1 MNISKLKKQEMI
13 DILQSAFGIDE
24 LELIYLP
31 IEDLRYIMH
40 YYKKGYTIK
49 ETYKYKGT
57 KEEGIAKGIKPLI
70 YIGCSPKFLAIPT
83 DNNKPTELKEFCLKV
98 TLTVEGNF
106 YVKAPTLEKA
116 KEFIQKQNFLNDE
129 LTNQFMTTEY
139 KKFITEKNQIEF
151 LK

>member
-24 LELIYLP
+24 LNLIYLP
-31 IEDLRYIMH
+31 IEDLRYIMS

-49 ETYKYKGT
+49 ETHKCT
-57 KEEGIAKGIKPLI
+57 KEEGKIKGVEPLI

-83 DNNKPTELKEFCLKV
+83 NNKKPTELKEFCLE
-98 TLTVEGNF
+98 VELNVKGNF

-129 LTNQFMTTEY
+129 LTNKFMTTEY
-139 KKFITEKNQIEF
+139 KKYIVEENKLEI
-151 LK
+151 K

>member
-24 LELIYLP
+24 LNLIYLP
-31 IEDLRYIMH
+31 IEDLRYIIS

-49 ETYKYKGT
+49 ETHKCT
-57 KEEGIAKGIKPLI
+57 KEEGETKGVKPLI

-83 DNNKPTELKEFCLKV
+83 NNEKPTELKEFCLEV
-98 TLTVEGNF
+98 TLNIKGNF

-116 KEFIQKQNFLNDE
+116 KEFIQKQSFLNSE

-139 KKFITEKNQIEF
+139 KKYIVEENKLEI
-151 LK
+151 K

>member
-13 DILQSAFGIDE
+13 DILQSAFGINE
-24 LELIYLP
+24 LNLIYLP
-31 IEDLRYIMH
+31 IEDLRYIMY

-49 ETYKYKGT
+49 ETYKCT
-57 KEEGIAKGIKPLI
+57 KEEGETKDVKPLI

-83 DNNKPTELKEFCLKV
+83 NNKKPTELKEFCLKV

-139 KKFITEKNQIEF
+139 KKFIAEKNQIEI
-151 LK
+151 K